1 MRSAVL
7 LAVLG
12 ALAAG
17 PALAQQALAQT
28 EAAAATQAA
37 PPSAVDL
44 LFEGKHFAT
53 TPPGSTITY
62 RYTRFSGIKD
72 GPFGPPVEDRIRE
85 RVAPGKDPDTRD
97 LTVEAFTG
105 ERRQPT
111 AHYENMAGNPL
122 LAQFLE
128 YHVLDVAKALQGN
141 PRYLKNAIRRAMREG
156 GTVTPTEVAVQ
167 GAKHPGWRVVLRPF
181 VNDPVKDKLRG
192 FDSLTYTFVVSPA
205 VPGQIVS
212 IDVDATNPEGG
223 KLLEETLTYEPSL
236 G

>member
-17 PALAQQALAQT
+17 PVLAQT
-28 EAAAATQAA
+28 QPAPATQAGTPDA
-37 PPSAVDL
+37 IDL
-44 LFEGKHFAT
+44 LFEGKHFAA
-53 TPPGSTITY
+53 TPPGRTLTY
-62 RYTRFSGIKD
+62 RYTRFSGIAD
-72 GPFGPPVEDRIRE
+72 GPFGPPVEDHIRE
-85 RVAPGKDPDTRD
+85 MVAPGKEPDTRD

-128 YHVLDVAKALQGN
+128 YHVLDVAKALKGN
-141 PRYLKNAIRRAMREG
+141 PRYLKNAIRKAMREG
-156 GTVTPTEVAVQ
+156 GTVTPTEVAVE
-167 GAKHPGWRVVLRPF
+167 GGTRPGWRVVLRPF

-212 IDVDATNPEGG
+212 IAIDATTPDGG
-223 KLLEETLTYEPSL
+223 KLLQETLTYEPSL